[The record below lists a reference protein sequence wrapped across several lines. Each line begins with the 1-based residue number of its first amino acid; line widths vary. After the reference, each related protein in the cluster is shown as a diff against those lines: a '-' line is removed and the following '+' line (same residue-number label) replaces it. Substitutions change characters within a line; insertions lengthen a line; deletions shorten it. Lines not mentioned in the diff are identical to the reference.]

1 MTTKNFMRNSFSR
14 NAFSRNSI
22 SKNNRVRH
30 KLWGAPHA

>member
-1 MTTKNFMRNSFSR
+1 VTTKNFMRNSFSR